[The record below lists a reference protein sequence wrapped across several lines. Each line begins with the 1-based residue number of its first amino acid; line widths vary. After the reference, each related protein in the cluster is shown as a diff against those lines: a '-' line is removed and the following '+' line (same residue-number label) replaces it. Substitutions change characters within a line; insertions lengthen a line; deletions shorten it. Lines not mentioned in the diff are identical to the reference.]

1 MKKLTHLTPLTTR
14 RQLLLSGLALALLT
28 SGPARA
34 AEEDATLR
42 IRSRPPKLSRDR
54 KSVV

>member
-34 AEEDATLR
+34 AE
-42 IRSRPPKLSRDR
+42 
-54 KSVV
+54 